1 MNNFSPTPNMIAEK
15 AGPVGRLVFNKPAK
29 HNATSTDMWEAIPVI
44 LDEFEKD
51 PAIRVV
57 VVTGAGD
64 KAFVSGADI
73 SEFEK
78 ARNTPEQVAYY
89 DKIGEVANAR
99 LTKCSKPTIARI
111 RGYCIGGGM
120 AVSLQ
125 CDIRIASDNSKFG
138 VPAARLGLG
147 YRASGLKILMD
158 LVGPSHAKEIFFTAR
173 HFSAQEAREMGI
185 VTRVVPDADL
195 DSYVDDY
202 CKRISENAPL
212 TMHAAKRTI
221 EELTRLDGKPDFAR
235 LSGLVKECFDS
246 DDYKEGR
253 TAFMEKRRPVFKG
266 R

>member
-1 MNNFSPTPNMIAEK
+1 MISPTPNMIAEK
-15 AGPVGRLVFNKPAK
+15 HGPVGKLIFNKPAK

-44 LDEFEKD
+44 LDDFEKD

-78 ARNTPEQVAYY
+78 ARSTPEQVAYY

-99 LTKCSKPTIARI
+99 LNKCSKPTIARI
-111 RGYCIGGGM
+111 RGYCIGGGL
-120 AVSLQ
+120 AVSLT

-147 YRASGLKILMD
+147 YRAAGLKNLMD
-158 LVGPSHAKEIFFTAR
+158 LVGPAYAKEIFFTAR
-173 HFSAQEAREMGI
+173 HFSAQEALGMGLLN
-185 VTRVVPDADL
+185 RVVPDAEL
-195 DSYVDDY
+195 DAYVENY
-202 CKRISENAPL
+202 CKLIGENAPL
-212 TMHAAKRTI
+212 TMHAAKRTL
-221 EELTRLDGKPDFAR
+221 EELTRLDGKPDFGRTSA
-235 LSGLVKECFDS
+235 LVQECFAS
-246 DDYKEGR
+246 EDYIEGR
-253 TAFMEKRRPVFKG
+253 RAFMEKRRPQFKG

>member
-1 MNNFSPTPNMIAEK
+1 MSISPTPNMIAEK
-15 AGPVGRLVFNKPAK
+15 AGPVGRLVFNKPHK

-44 LDEFEKD
+44 LDDFEKD

-78 ARNTPEQVAYY
+78 ARNTPEQIAYY

-99 LTKCSKPTIARI
+99 LTKCAKPTIARI
-111 RGYCIGGGM
+111 RGYCIGGGL
-120 AVSLQ
+120 AVSLT

-147 YRASGLKILMD
+147 YRAAGIKTLMG
-158 LVGPSHAKEIFFTAR
+158 LVGPANAKEIFFTAR
-173 HFSAQEAREMGI
+173 HFSAPEALAMGL
-185 VTRVVPDADL
+185 VNRVVPDAEL
-195 DSYVDDY
+195 DAYVDNY
-202 CKRISENAPL
+202 CKLIGENAPM
-212 TMHAAKRTI
+212 TMHAAKRTV
-221 EELTRLDGKPDFAR
+221 EELTRLDGKPDFER
-235 LSGLVKECFDS
+235 TTRLVKECFAS
-246 DDYKEGR
+246 DDYIEGR
-253 TAFMEKRRPVFKG
+253 RAFMEKRKPVFKG